1 MRLSH
6 WGEPNILAEAVF
18 TRAGA
23 SEYGDLAERSTN
35 QGSSI
40 TCRRLG
46 AYTNEIAGLTLV
58 HGEFASVSGPANAV
72 GSRDPNLKF
81 ADRFPRAAD
90 RLRSAHGPF
99 ASRQSR
105 LRDQGALQAREAT
118 SSLSSPGSR
127 SIPLVLAVAELD
139 LDARHAGRPIQRAQ
153 DLAEARAEL
162 SGAVVLG
169 QSSSCESCRR

>member
-6 WGEPNILAEAVF
+6 WGDANFRSEAVF
-18 TRAGA
+18 TRAGT
-23 SEYGDLAERSTN
+23 SEYGSLAGRSAN

-46 AYTNEIAGLTLV
+46 AYTNKIAGLTLD
-58 HGEFASVSGPANAV
+58 SWCVSLGLGPRQ
-72 GSRDPNLKF
+72 GFSSRDLNLKF

-90 RLRSAHGPF
+90 RWRSAQWPLF
-99 ASRQSR
+99 ACNPVARSSGHCRPGTQRPIR
-105 LRDQGALQAREAT
+105 L
-118 SSLSSPGSR
+118 SGSR

-139 LDARHAGRPIQRAQ
+139 LDARHAGRLIQRPE

-162 SGAVVLG
+162 SGALELG
-169 QSSSCESCRR
+169 